1 MTMTVKEAVLEK
13 LNALPTFRQQ
23 ELLDF
28 AEFLEAKQS
37 VRKPR
42 RSLKG
47 SLAHLNIKWTEEDM
61 REARNEMWRGYT
73 KDTEDEK

>member
-1 MTMTVKEAVLEK
+1 MTVKEAVLEK
-13 LNALPTFRQQ
+13 LEALPTFQQQ
-23 ELLDF
+23 EVLDF
-28 AEFLEAKQS
+28 AEFLEAKQL

-42 RSLKG
+42 RSMQGEL
-47 SLAHLNIKWTEEDM
+47 SYLNIEFTEADM